1 MDETSRNGTCSQSGR
16 QSVSQSAG
24 NQKEEM
30 DQQSPSS
37 VRVRRRADGDGGGGG
52 EQQKKSMAFWAGE
65 KKGGDHVQSFVWRMA
80 H

>member
-30 DQQSPSS
+30 DQQSPSAS
-37 VRVRRRADGDGGGGG
+37 DAAPTETRLSAANNKKVDGFLGGR
-52 EQQKKSMAFWAGE
+52 
-65 KKGGDHVQSFVWRMA
+65 KKGGDHVQSSVWRIA